1 MLAYKTFMY
10 IFIESYPNSHG
21 GRDNC
26 IMSDPY
32 NSNYE
37 WINSLCELRR
47 PFVCEVPA
55 SANPTT
61 IQPPTLPPDIPCH
74 EDSPED
80 MWILFPKDQGGSGE
94 DCYNFME
101 GDYKSWDDAN
111 RVCELKGSRLVT
123 IHSEQENMFLSQK
136 LFTQGRWALS
146 WIGLRRD
153 SMTGQFIWADDGT
166 YPDYD
171 AWAPDGKLQ

>member
-1 MLAYKTFMY
+1 
-10 IFIESYPNSHG
+10 
-21 GRDNC
+21 
-26 IMSDPY
+26 MSDPY
-32 NSNYE
+32 NFNYE

-61 IQPPTLPPDIPCH
+61 VQPPTLPPDIPCH
-74 EDSPED
+74 EDSSED
-80 MWILFPKDQGGSGE
+80 TWILFPKDQGGSGE

-111 RVCELKGSRLVT
+111 RVCELTGSRLVT

-153 SMTGQFIWADDGT
+153 SVTGQFVWVDDGT
-166 YPDYD
+166 YPDFN